1 MDEFKVHTGGT
12 GERLKVTF
20 LWFNENNVQIETVA
34 EVRILN
40 RDKPRT
46 MEFAVNGVVV
56 ATVLGSD
63 YPVGGR

>member
-1 MDEFKVHTGGT
+1 MDEVKVHTGGM
-12 GERLKVTF
+12 GDRMNVTF
-20 LWFNENNVQIETVA
+20 LWHNENNVDIETVA

-46 MEFAVNGVVV
+46 MEFYVNGVVV